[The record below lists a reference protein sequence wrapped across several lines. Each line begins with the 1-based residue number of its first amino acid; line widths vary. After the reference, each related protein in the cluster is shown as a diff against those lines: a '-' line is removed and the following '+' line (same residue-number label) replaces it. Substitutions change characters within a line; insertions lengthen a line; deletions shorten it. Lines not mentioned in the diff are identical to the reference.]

1 MDEDAK
7 PIVNAKGFFDAK
19 KSDQWVKGTYSRSHF
34 SGPDI
39 KLSSGGLKEKIQK
52 IYNAKTNYIFIGLQP
67 NIFAVNELPN
77 WVKTKP
83 SKEFYSTGE
92 FRKFNK
98 RKDDDG
104 NRLSF
109 SESLKETYFSTID
122 TLIKKEFGGSSHIR
136 YPLLETKGDAYLP
149 QVKNWPMIYVL
160 KGDLKEPLIKIVQ
173 DLNSNETYEVI
184 KKIEGMWKYRLAQV
198 DVLRKKHINPLVI
211 GDDGWEVDADTLRNA
226 VNFLIPFKL
235 SEKERV
241 YYDGDL

>member
-1 MDEDAK
+1 M
-7 PIVNAKGFFDAK
+7 
-19 KSDQWVKGTYSRSHF
+19 
-34 SGPDI
+34 
-39 KLSSGGLKEKIQK
+39 
-52 IYNAKTNYIFIGLQP
+52 
-67 NIFAVNELPN
+67 
-77 WVKTKP
+77 
-83 SKEFYSTGE
+83 
-92 FRKFNK
+92 
-98 RKDDDG
+98 
-104 NRLSF
+104 
-109 SESLKETYFSTID
+109 
-122 TLIKKEFGGSSHIR
+122 
-136 YPLLETKGDAYLP
+136 P